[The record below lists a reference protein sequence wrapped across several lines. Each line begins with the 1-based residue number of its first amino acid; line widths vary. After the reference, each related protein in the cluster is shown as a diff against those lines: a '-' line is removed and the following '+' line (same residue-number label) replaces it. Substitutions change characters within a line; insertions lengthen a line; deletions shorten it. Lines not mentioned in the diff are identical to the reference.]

1 MLLVNQ
7 TAFQNWLEKA
17 TLTAQLR
24 GQQLFHSG
32 TPQSDGRGNSGQV
45 TSLGEWWTRL
55 NAQAEGGEFQR
66 AGSTAVINVQGAL
79 EYHYSIW
86 SWYYDSDSYKGIAAK
101 VRAAAMDDDID
112 RIVLNVH
119 SPGGVHHG
127 CPECAQA
134 VYDARATKEVVAVV
148 DFEAASAGYYIA
160 SQATRIVGL
169 KSGWVGSIGTQIML
183 YSMKRMYEQDG
194 IDIEVIRAAQSPNKN
209 LGIPYEPIS
218 DEARKERQGWVD
230 QCAADFVAA
239 VAKGRGIDTQQ
250 VLDKFGQGKMFFMA
264 EAKRLGMVDSFGDLA
279 SVLGEKRKS
288 NSTSKA
294 SNKSD
299 ADTKTTV
306 SSAAVAIS
314 SQHLDRSIDDAVDRW
329 L

>member
-24 GQQLFHSG
+24 GQQLLQGG
-32 TPQSDGRGNSGQV
+32 TAQSPGDGRASHV
-45 TSLGEWWTRL
+45 SSLGEWWTRL
-55 NAQAEGGEFQR
+55 KAQAEGAEFQR
-66 AGSTAVINVQGAL
+66 SGSTAVISVQGAL

-134 VYDARATKEVVAVV
+134 VYDARASKEVIAVV
-148 DFEAASAGYYIA
+148 DYESASAGYYIA

-194 IDIEVIRAAQSPNKN
+194 IDIEVVRATQSPNKN

-239 VAKGRGIDTQQ
+239 VARGRGIEEKA
-250 VLDKFGQGKMFFMA
+250 VLDTFGQGKMFFMT
-264 EAKRLGMVDSFGDLA
+264 EAKRLGMVDGFGDLA
-279 SVLGEKRKS
+279 SVLGEKRKTGS
-288 NSTSKA
+288 SSSKTS
-294 SNKSD
+294 SKS
-299 ADTKTTV
+299 AVETDTQRMNDCIDEAV
-306 SSAAVAIS
+306 SGVY
-314 SQHLDRSIDDAVDRW
+314 
-329 L
+329 